1 MAFHRPS
8 GTAFQGKGKKLRTMV
23 DYLGQQW
30 SRLTQDGD
38 NAFPAWSP
46 DGEKIV

>member
-30 SRLTQDGD
+30 SHVSAATFEVELVRTAL
-38 NAFPAWSP
+38 A
-46 DGEKIV
+46 V